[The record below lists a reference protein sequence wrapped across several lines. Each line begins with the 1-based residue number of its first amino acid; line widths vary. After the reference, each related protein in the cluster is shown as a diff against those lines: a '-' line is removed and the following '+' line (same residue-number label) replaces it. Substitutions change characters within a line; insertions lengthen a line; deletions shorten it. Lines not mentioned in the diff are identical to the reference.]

1 MSRRRLRAVVAALAA
16 ALAVCGLQAVRV
28 MVFQHSRWTA
38 EARRQQQRE
47 VRVPSRRGS
56 IVSAD
61 GYLMA
66 ASVDRVT
73 IQVDSEALD
82 YPELFAN
89 AAAAILGQ
97 PRAAVAVRLERRW
110 SWIAQQVPR
119 EKALRVRALAP
130 AAVALVPDSARVYPL
145 GTVAAP
151 LLGFVG
157 REAMATVGRW
167 GLEQRFDA
175 SLTGTP
181 STMLAVYD
189 AGQRRLQL
197 QPVRRGRP
205 GADLELTISA
215 RLQAACEE
223 ELEAVRH
230 ACRARSAAAVVMDPA
245 TGDLLALVS
254 LPSYDPARPAAA
266 DRDRWRLRPVQDAW
280 EPGSTVK
287 PLVVAAALSA
297 GAVRRGE
304 RFDCR
309 QRGLRFAG
317 RWIRD
322 HAEPG
327 VYTLDQALAYS
338 SNAAMVTLAGRL
350 GPGPLTAAF
359 RAFGFGNR
367 PGLRLPGET
376 AGLLPDASRWS
387 RLTPA
392 GLALGEEL
400 TVSPLQLA
408 TAYAAIANGGWL
420 VAPRLVR
427 TDPPRTPHVRVL
439 GPRLARRLVRMMELV
454 VAEGTGELAAV
465 PGYRA
470 AGKTGTAQRAVGGR
484 LDDEHHVAWFA
495 GFLPLPRPR
504 AVVVVALEQP
514 RGDYWASTTA
524 APAFSRLAEAT
535 MRELRIPPQPRL
547 IDRETR
553 S

>member
-1 MSRRRLRAVVAALAA
+1 MSRRRVRAVVALLAA
-16 ALAVCGLQAVRV
+16 ALVVSGLRALQV
-28 MVFQHSRWTA
+28 MVLQHGRWA
-38 EARRQQQRE
+38 ALARRQQQRE
-47 VRVPSRRGS
+47 VQVPSRRGS
-56 IVSAD
+56 ILSAD

-66 ASVDRVT
+66 TSVERVT
-73 IQVDSEALD
+73 IQVDSAALD
-82 YPELFAN
+82 YPELFAD
-89 AAAAILGQ
+89 AAAAILGR
-97 PRAAVAVRLERRW
+97 PRASVAARLQRRW
-110 SWIAQQVPR
+110 SWLAQQVPR
-119 EKALRVRALAP
+119 EQALRVRALAP

-145 GTVAAP
+145 GRVAAP

-197 QPVRRGRP
+197 QPLRRGRP

-223 ELEAVRH
+223 ELEAARR

-254 LPSYDPARPAAA
+254 LPSFDPARPAAA
-266 DRDRWRLRPVQDAW
+266 GPDRWRLRPVQDAW

-338 SNAAMVTLAGRL
+338 SNAAMVTLAQRL
-350 GPGPLTAAF
+350 GPGPLAAAF
-359 RAFGFGNR
+359 RAFGFGGR

-376 AGLLPDASRWS
+376 AGLLPDSSRWS

-392 GLALGEEL
+392 GLALGEEV

-427 TDPPRTPHVRVL
+427 TDPPRIPQVRVL
-439 GPRLARRLVRMMELV
+439 GPRLAARLARMMELV
-454 VAEGTGELAAV
+454 VTEGTGELAAV

-514 RGDYWASTTA
+514 RGDYWASSTA
-524 APAFSRLAEAT
+524 APAFSRLAEAA
-535 MRELRIPPQPRL
+535 MRELRIPPEPHS
-547 IDRETR
+547 IPRETR